1 MTNRSVIDYAA
12 QVAVDAIDRSK
23 YPETLPG
30 DWVEAGEWSRRTLNN
45 NVLTLIDAD
54 VPFKFIPV
62 DLERR
67 SKTFRVYTKGWAVS
81 LFNSVVGTKYAIFT

>member
-1 MTNRSVIDYAA
+1 MNNKSVLDYAA
-12 QVAVDAIDRSK
+12 QVAIDAIDRNK

-30 DWVEAGEWSRRTLNN
+30 DWVEAGVWSRKTLNG

-54 VPFKFIPV
+54 VPLKFIPV

-67 SKTFRVYTKGWAVS
+67 TKTFKVYTKRWSIS
-81 LFNSVVGTKYAIFT
+81 LFNSVVGTKYAVS

>member
-1 MTNRSVIDYAA
+1 MTNNKSVLDYAA
-12 QVAVDAIDRSK
+12 QVAIDAIDRSK

-30 DWVEAGEWSRRTLNN
+30 DWVEAGVWSRRTLNS

-54 VPFKFIPV
+54 VPFKFYPM

-67 SKTFRVYTKGWAVS
+67 TKTFKVYTKRWSIS
-81 LFNSVVGTKYAIFT
+81 LFNSVVGTKYAVS